1 MTPIE
6 LGAIII
12 GALLVLL
19 VIGMPIAFAL
29 MASGMLGILITRGP
43 AGFDYVLATF
53 PYSYV
58 ANFGFVVVPLFMFM
72 SQMAFVTGM
81 SRRAFESANI
91 MTSGLRGGLATATVF
106 ACAVF
111 STVSG
116 SSIAT
121 ASSIANVAI
130 PEMRAA
136 GYSNRLAAACV
147 AAGGTL
153 GVLIPPSSILV
164 IYGLAT
170 GTSVVQLFV
179 GALIPGILTAAAYI
193 IGITIVGYISPRTV
207 GYRGAGIAAGRGGL
221 VRVTM
226 ADRFKS
232 LLMTWEAALL
242 FVLVIGSIYLGIAT
256 PNEAAA
262 LGAFVVMIMVLLK
275 PQRFTIIWNG
285 LQQSGSVTCAVFGL
299 IIGAGLFSMALTT
312 SRLPV
317 EIAQWASSFDLPQHM
332 LLLLIL
338 VPFLFLGAFIDGF
351 SMVLLTMPI
360 VFPIIQHAGVNPVVF
375 GILVVKAVEIGLIT
389 PPVGLNVFVVKGA
402 VPDLPL
408 KDVFIGC
415 IPFVL
420 MEIGLTVLLVMVPEI
435 VLWPL

>member
-1 MTPIE
+1 MSPIE
-6 LGAIII
+6 LGLLIIA
-12 GALLVLL
+12 ALMVLL

-29 MASGMLGILITRGP
+29 MLSGMLGIYITRGA
-43 AGFDYVLATF
+43 AGFDYVIATF

-58 ANFGFVVVPLFMFM
+58 ANFAYVVVPLFMFM
-72 SQMAFVTGM
+72 SHMAFATGI
-81 SRRAFESANI
+81 SRNAFEAANKC
-91 MTSGLRGGLATATVF
+91 TNGLRGGLAMATVF
-106 ACAVF
+106 ACGVF

-121 ASSIANVAI
+121 ASSIARVAI

-136 GYSNRLAAACV
+136 GYSNRLSAACV

-179 GALIPGILTAAAYI
+179 GAVIPGILTALAYI
-193 IGITIVGYISPRTV
+193 VGISIWGHLNPLAVGR
-207 GYRGAGIAAGRGGL
+207 RGE
-221 VRVTM
+221 VPRVTLGS
-226 ADRFKS
+226 RLKS
-232 LLMTWEAALL
+232 FLLTWEAAFLFLL
-242 FVLVIGSIYLGIAT
+242 VVGSIYLGLAT

-262 LGAFVVMIMVLLK
+262 LGAFAALLMALSR
-275 PQRFTIIWNG
+275 PGRLRIVWEG
-285 LQQSGSVTCAVFGL
+285 LHASGSVTCAVFGL

-312 SRLPV
+312 SRLPTEMALIV
-317 EIAQWASSFDLPQHM
+317 AGFDMPVDLLI
-332 LLLLIL
+332 LLLL
-338 VPFLFLGAFIDGF
+338 VPFLILGAFIDGF

-360 VFPIIQHAGVNPVVF
+360 VFPIIQHLGVHPVLF

-389 PPVGLNVFVVKGA
+389 PPVGLNAFVVKGSA
-402 VPDLPL
+402 PDLEL
-408 KDVFIGC
+408 KDVFLGC
-415 IPFVL
+415 IPFILIEITLIVL
-420 MEIGLTVLLVMVPEI
+420 FVLFPQI

>member
-6 LGAIII
+6 LGSVII
-12 GALLVLL
+12 GTLFVLLLV
-19 VIGMPIAFAL
+19 GMPIAFAL
-29 MASGMLGILITRGP
+29 MASGMLGIFIARGP
-43 AGFDYVLATF
+43 AGFEYVLATF

-58 ANFGFVVVPLFMFM
+58 ANFAFIVVPLFMFM
-72 SQMAFVTGM
+72 SQLAFATGM
-81 SRRAFESANI
+81 SRQAFKSASI
-91 MTSGLRGGLATATVF
+91 MTNGLRGGLATATVF
-106 ACAVF
+106 ACGVF

-121 ASSIANVAI
+121 ASSIAHVAI

-136 GYSNRLAAACV
+136 GYSDRLAAACV

-179 GALIPGILTAAAYI
+179 GALIPGVLTALAYI
-193 IGITIVGYISPRTV
+193 VGIIAISYLSPKTV
-207 GYRGAGIAAGRGGL
+207 GRSIEQG
-221 VRVTM
+221 RVTM
-226 ADRFKS
+226 AERFSS
-232 LLMTWEAALL
+232 LLMTWDAALL
-242 FVLVIGSIYLGIAT
+242 FLLVIGSIYLGLAT

-262 LGAFVVMIMVLLK
+262 LGAFAVLAMALFK
-275 PQRFTIIWNG
+275 PGRFAIIWAG
-285 LQQSGSVTCAVFGL
+285 LRQSGSITCAVFGL

-317 EIAQWASSFDLPQHM
+317 EIAQLVSGFDLPVHV
-332 LLLLIL
+332 LVLLIL
-338 VPFLFLGAFIDGF
+338 VPFLFLGAFIDGI

-360 VFPIIQHAGVNPVVF
+360 VFPIVEHVGVNPVLF

-389 PPVGLNVFVVKGA
+389 PPVGLNVFVVKGS

-408 KDVFIGC
+408 KEVFIGC

-420 MEIGLTVLLVMVPEI
+420 LEIGLIVLFLMFPEI

>member
-6 LGAIII
+6 LGAVII
-12 GALLVLL
+12 GALLLL
-19 VIGMPIAFAL
+19 LILGMPIAFAL
-29 MASGMLGILITRGP
+29 MASGMLGILMTRGP
-43 AGFDYVLATF
+43 AGFDYVVATF

-81 SRRAFESANI
+81 SRRAFEAANI

-179 GALIPGILTAAAYI
+179 GALIPGILTAVAYI
-193 IGITIVGYISPRTV
+193 IGITVVGYLSPRTV
-207 GYRGAGIAAGRGGL
+207 GGRARQS
-221 VRVTM
+221 RVTM
-226 ADRFKS
+226 VDRFKS

-242 FVLVIGSIYLGIAT
+242 FVLVIGSIYLGVAT

-332 LLLLIL
+332 LVLLIL

-360 VFPIIQHAGVNPVVF
+360 VFPIIQHAGVNPVLF

-420 MEIGLTVLLVMVPEI
+420 MEIALTILFVMVPQI

>member
-1 MTPIE
+1 MTPVE

-19 VIGMPIAFAL
+19 LLGMPIAFAL
-29 MASGMLGILITRGP
+29 MASGFLGIFIARG
-43 AGFDYVLATF
+43 ASGFEYVLATF

-58 ANFGFVVVPLFMFM
+58 ANFAWIVVPLFMFM

-81 SRRAFESANI
+81 SRRAFEAANV
-91 MTSGLRGGLATATVF
+91 MTSGLRGGLATASVF

-179 GALIPGILTAAAYI
+179 GALIPGILTALAYV
-193 IGITIVGYISPRTV
+193 IGITVVGYLSPRTV
-207 GYRGAGIAAGRGGL
+207 GGAARRSG
-221 VRVTM
+221 VSM

-242 FVLVIGSIYLGIAT
+242 FVLVIGSIYLGVAT

-262 LGAFVVMIMVLLK
+262 LGALVVVIMALFK
-275 PQRFTIIWNG
+275 PRRLATIWEG
-285 LQQSGSVTCAVFGL
+285 LRQSGSVTCAVFGL

-317 EIAQWASSFDLPQHM
+317 EIAQWTAGFNLPPQA
-332 LLLLIL
+332 LVLLIL
-338 VPFLFLGAFIDGF
+338 LPFLFLGAFIDGF

-360 VFPIIQHAGVNPVVF
+360 VFPIIQHAGIDPILF

-402 VPDLPL
+402 VPELPL
-408 KDVFIGC
+408 RDVFIGC

-420 MEIGLTVLLVMVPEI
+420 MEIGLIVLFVMVPEI

>member
-1 MTPIE
+1 MTPVE

-19 VIGMPIAFAL
+19 LLGMPIAFAL
-29 MASGMLGILITRGP
+29 MASGFLGIFIARG
-43 AGFDYVLATF
+43 ASGFEYVLATF

-58 ANFGFVVVPLFMFM
+58 ANFAWVVVPLFMFM
-72 SQMAFVTGM
+72 SQLAFVTGM
-81 SRRAFESANI
+81 SRRAFEAANI
-91 MTSGLRGGLATATVF
+91 MTSGLRGGLATASVF

-170 GTSVVQLFV
+170 GTSVVQLFI
-179 GALIPGILTAAAYI
+179 GALIPGILTALAYI
-193 IGITIVGYISPRTV
+193 IGITVFGYLNPRAVG
-207 GYRGAGIAAGRGGL
+207 GRAL
-221 VRVTM
+221 QSRVTM

-262 LGAFVVMIMVLLK
+262 VGAFMVLIMALFK
-275 PQRFTIIWNG
+275 PKRLAIIWDG
-285 LQQSGSVTCAVFGL
+285 LRQSGSVTCAVFGL

-312 SRLPV
+312 SRLPI
-317 EIAQWASSFDLPQHM
+317 EIAQWTAGFDLPPQA
-332 LLLLIL
+332 LVLLIL

-360 VFPIIQHAGVNPVVF
+360 VFPIIQHAGIDPILF

-408 KDVFIGC
+408 RDVFIGC
-415 IPFVL
+415 IPFVFL
-420 MEIGLTVLLVMVPEI
+420 EIGLTILFVMVPEI

>member
-6 LGAIII
+6 LGIII
-12 GALLVLL
+12 ICALLLL
-19 VIGMPIAFAL
+19 LLLGMPIAFAL
-29 MASGMLGILITRGP
+29 MASGFLGIFIARGP
-43 AGFDYVLATF
+43 SGFEYVLATF
-53 PYSYV
+53 PYSYI
-58 ANFGFVVVPLFMFM
+58 ANFAWIVVPLFMFM
-72 SQMAFVTGM
+72 SQMAYVTGM
-81 SRRAFESANI
+81 SRRAFEAANI
-91 MTSGLRGGLATATVF
+91 MTSGLRGGLATASVF

-170 GTSVVQLFV
+170 GTSVVQLFI
-179 GALIPGILTAAAYI
+179 GALIPGILTAVAYI
-193 IGITIVGYISPRTV
+193 LGITLVGYLSPRSV
-207 GYRGAGIAAGRGGL
+207 GGKPRRSA
-221 VRVTM
+221 VTIT
-226 ADRFKS
+226 DRFKS

-242 FVLVIGSIYLGIAT
+242 FFLVIGSIYLGIAT

-262 LGAFVVMIMVLLK
+262 VGAFMVIIMAVFRPRRLS
-275 PQRFTIIWNG
+275 IIWDG
-285 LQQSGSVTCAVFGL
+285 LRQSGSVTCAVFGL
-299 IIGAGLFSMALTT
+299 IIGAGIFSMALTT
-312 SRLPV
+312 SRLPM
-317 EIAQWASSFDLPQHM
+317 EIAQWTAGFDLPPQA
-332 LLLLIL
+332 LVLLIL

-360 VFPIIQHAGVNPVVF
+360 VFPIIQHAGIDPILF

-408 KDVFIGC
+408 RDVFIGC

-420 MEIGLTVLLVMVPEI
+420 LEIGLTILLVMVPEI
-435 VLWPL
+435 VLWSL

>member
-1 MTPIE
+1 VTPVE

-19 VIGMPIAFAL
+19 LLGMPIAFAL
-29 MASGMLGILITRGP
+29 MASGFLGIFIARG
-43 AGFDYVLATF
+43 ASGFEYVLATF

-58 ANFGFVVVPLFMFM
+58 ANFAWIVVPLFMFM

-81 SRRAFESANI
+81 SRRAFEAANV
-91 MTSGLRGGLATATVF
+91 MTSGLRGGLATASVF

-179 GALIPGILTAAAYI
+179 GALIPGILTALAYV
-193 IGITIVGYISPRTV
+193 IGITVVGYLSPRTV
-207 GYRGAGIAAGRGGL
+207 GGAARRSG
-221 VRVTM
+221 VSM

-242 FVLVIGSIYLGIAT
+242 FVLVIGSIYLGVAT

-262 LGAFVVMIMVLLK
+262 LGALVVVIMALFK
-275 PQRFTIIWNG
+275 PRRLATIWEG
-285 LQQSGSVTCAVFGL
+285 LRQSGSVTCAVFGL

-317 EIAQWASSFDLPQHM
+317 EIAQWTAGFNLPPQA
-332 LLLLIL
+332 LVLLIL
-338 VPFLFLGAFIDGF
+338 LPFLFLGAFIDGF

-360 VFPIIQHAGVNPVVF
+360 VFPIIQHAGIDPILF

-402 VPDLPL
+402 VPELPL
-408 KDVFIGC
+408 RDVFIGC

-420 MEIGLTVLLVMVPEI
+420 MEIGLIVLFVMVPEI

>member
-19 VIGMPIAFAL
+19 VLGMPIAFAL
-29 MASGMLGILITRGP
+29 MASGMLGIFITRGG
-43 AGFDYVLATF
+43 AGFGYVLATF

-58 ANFGFVVVPLFMFM
+58 ANFAFIVVPLFMFM

-121 ASSIANVAI
+121 ASSIAHVAI

-179 GALIPGILTAAAYI
+179 GALIPGILTAVAYVV
-193 IGITIVGYISPRTV
+193 GITVVGYLSPRSV
-207 GYRGAGIAAGRGGL
+207 GGRTGQT
-221 VRVTM
+221 RVTM

-232 LLMTWEAALL
+232 LLMTWEAAML
-242 FVLVIGSIYLGIAT
+242 FLLVIGSIYLGVAT

-262 LGAFVVMIMVLLK
+262 LGAFVVLIMALFK
-275 PQRFTIIWNG
+275 PRRFSVIWNG
-285 LQQSGSVTCAVFGL
+285 LRQSGSVTCAVFGL

-317 EIAQWASSFDLPQHM
+317 EIAQWAAGFNLPQH
-332 LLLLIL
+332 LLVLLIL

-360 VFPIIQHAGVNPVVF
+360 VFPIIQHVGVNPVLF

-420 MEIGLTVLLVMVPEI
+420 MEIGLIVLFLMVPEI

>member
-1 MTPIE
+1 MTPVE

-19 VIGMPIAFAL
+19 LLGMPIAFAL
-29 MASGMLGILITRGP
+29 MASGFLGIFIARG
-43 AGFDYVLATF
+43 ASGFEYVLATF

-58 ANFGFVVVPLFMFM
+58 ANFAWVVVPLFMFM
-72 SQMAFVTGM
+72 SQLAFVTGM
-81 SRRAFESANI
+81 SRRAFEAANI
-91 MTSGLRGGLATATVF
+91 MTSGLRGGLATASVF

-170 GTSVVQLFV
+170 GTSVVQLFI

-193 IGITIVGYISPRTV
+193 IGITVVGYLSPRTV
-207 GYRGAGIAAGRGGL
+207 GGRAHQS
-221 VRVTM
+221 RVTIV
-226 ADRFKS
+226 DRFKS

-262 LGAFVVMIMVLLK
+262 VGAFMVIVLALFRPK
-275 PQRFTIIWNG
+275 RLSIIWDG
-285 LQQSGSVTCAVFGL
+285 LRQSGSVTCAVFGL
-299 IIGAGLFSMALTT
+299 IIGAGIFSMALTT

-317 EIAQWASSFDLPQHM
+317 EIAQWTAGFDLPPQA
-332 LLLLIL
+332 LVLLIL

-360 VFPIIQHAGVNPVVF
+360 VFPIIQHAGINPILF

-408 KDVFIGC
+408 RDVFIGC
-415 IPFVL
+415 IPFVA
-420 MEIGLTVLLVMVPEI
+420 MEIGLIILLVMVPEI

>member
-1 MTPIE
+1 MTPVE

-12 GALLVLL
+12 SALLVLL
-19 VIGMPIAFAL
+19 LLGMPIAFAL
-29 MASGMLGILITRGP
+29 MASGFLGIFIARGP
-43 AGFDYVLATF
+43 SGFEYVVATF

-58 ANFGFVVVPLFMFM
+58 ANFAWVVVPLFMFM
-72 SQMAFVTGM
+72 SQLAFVTGM
-81 SRRAFESANI
+81 SRRAFEAANI
-91 MTSGLRGGLATATVF
+91 MTSGLRGGLATASVF

-170 GTSVVQLFV
+170 GTSVVQLFI
-179 GALIPGILTAAAYI
+179 GALIPGILTAVAYI
-193 IGITIVGYISPRTV
+193 IGITVVGYLSPRSV
-207 GYRGAGIAAGRGGL
+207 GGKARRSG
-221 VRVTM
+221 VTI

-262 LGAFVVMIMVLLK
+262 VGAFMVIVLALFRPK
-275 PQRFTIIWNG
+275 RLSVIWDG
-285 LQQSGSVTCAVFGL
+285 LRQSGSVTCAVFGL
-299 IIGAGLFSMALTT
+299 IIGAGIFSMALTT
-312 SRLPV
+312 SRLPM
-317 EIAQWASSFDLPQHM
+317 EIAQWTAGFDLPPQ
-332 LLLLIL
+332 LLVLLIL

-360 VFPIIQHAGVNPVVF
+360 VFPIIQHAGIDPILF

-408 KDVFIGC
+408 RDVFIGC

-420 MEIGLTVLLVMVPEI
+420 LEIGLTVLLVMVPEI

>member
-1 MTPIE
+1 
-6 LGAIII
+6 
-12 GALLVLL
+12 
-19 VIGMPIAFAL
+19 
-29 MASGMLGILITRGP
+29 
-43 AGFDYVLATF
+43 
-53 PYSYV
+53 
-58 ANFGFVVVPLFMFM
+58 
-72 SQMAFVTGM
+72 
-81 SRRAFESANI
+81 
-91 MTSGLRGGLATATVF
+91 
-106 ACAVF
+106 
-111 STVSG
+111 
-116 SSIAT
+116 
-121 ASSIANVAI
+121 
-130 PEMRAA
+130 
-136 GYSNRLAAACV
+136 
-147 AAGGTL
+147 L

-170 GTSVVQLFV
+170 GTSVVQLFI
-179 GALIPGILTAAAYI
+179 GALIPGILTALAYI
-193 IGITIVGYISPRTV
+193 IGITVFGYLNPRAVG
-207 GYRGAGIAAGRGGL
+207 GRAL
-221 VRVTM
+221 QSRVTM

-262 LGAFVVMIMVLLK
+262 VGAFMVLIMALFK
-275 PQRFTIIWNG
+275 PKRLAIIWDG
-285 LQQSGSVTCAVFGL
+285 LRQSGSVTCAVFGL

-317 EIAQWASSFDLPQHM
+317 EIAQWTAGFDLPPE
-332 LLLLIL
+332 LLVLLIL
-338 VPFLFLGAFIDGF
+338 VPLLFLGAFIDGF

-360 VFPIIQHAGVNPVVF
+360 VFPIIEHAGIHPVLF

-408 KDVFIGC
+408 RDVFIGC

-420 MEIGLTVLLVMVPEI
+420 LEIALIILFVMVPGI

>member
-1 MTPIE
+1 VTPVE

-19 VIGMPIAFAL
+19 LLGMPIAFAL
-29 MASGMLGILITRGP
+29 MASGFLGIFIARG
-43 AGFDYVLATF
+43 ASGFEYVLATF

-58 ANFGFVVVPLFMFM
+58 ANFAWVVVPLFMFM
-72 SQMAFVTGM
+72 SQLAFVTGM
-81 SRRAFESANI
+81 SRRAFEAANI
-91 MTSGLRGGLATATVF
+91 MTSGLRGGLATASVF

-170 GTSVVQLFV
+170 GTSVVQLFI
-179 GALIPGILTAAAYI
+179 GALIPGILTALAYI
-193 IGITIVGYISPRTV
+193 IGITVFGYLNPRAVG
-207 GYRGAGIAAGRGGL
+207 GRAL
-221 VRVTM
+221 QSRVTM

-262 LGAFVVMIMVLLK
+262 VGAFMVLIMALFK
-275 PQRFTIIWNG
+275 PKRLAIIWDG
-285 LQQSGSVTCAVFGL
+285 LRQSGSVTCAVFGL

-312 SRLPV
+312 SRLPI
-317 EIAQWASSFDLPQHM
+317 EIAQWTAGFDLPPQA
-332 LLLLIL
+332 LVLLIL

-360 VFPIIQHAGVNPVVF
+360 VFPIIQHAGIDPILF

-408 KDVFIGC
+408 RDVFIGC
-415 IPFVL
+415 IPFVFL
-420 MEIGLTVLLVMVPEI
+420 EIGLTILFVMVPEI